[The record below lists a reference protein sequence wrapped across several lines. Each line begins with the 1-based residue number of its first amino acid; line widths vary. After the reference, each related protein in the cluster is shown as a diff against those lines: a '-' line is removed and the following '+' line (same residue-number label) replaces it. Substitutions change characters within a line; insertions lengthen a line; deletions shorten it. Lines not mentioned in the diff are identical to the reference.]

1 MKNFINKI
9 INTLEKVYFYFKPVT
24 TKELLKAYNEEI
36 NNRMTTD
43 KDIFVEAM
51 EREFIYPKDSK
62 EYMESHKRTILH
74 ILNKNKKD

>member
-1 MKNFINKI
+1 MKNIINKI

-36 NNRMTTD
+36 NERMTTD

-51 EREFIYPKDSK
+51 EREFIYPKGSK
-62 EYMESHKRTILH
+62 EYMESHKRTMLH
-74 ILNKNKKD
+74 LLNKNKKD

>member
-1 MKNFINKI
+1 MKNIINKI

-36 NNRMTTD
+36 NERMTTD

-51 EREFIYPKDSK
+51 EREFIHPKGSQ
-62 EYMESHKRTILH
+62 EYMESHRRTMLH
-74 ILNKNKKD
+74 LLNKNKKD